1 MRETTDRLTMAES
14 SARHGRRSARR
25 DRADRGAIVRVHDGD
40 GRAVDGGD
48 PSAADEQLRGGR
60 SGGHGAP
67 KDLPLLLLF
76 TEVADYDFSYHILSS
91 SES

>member
-1 MRETTDRLTMAES
+1 
-14 SARHGRRSARR
+14 
-25 DRADRGAIVRVHDGD
+25 
-40 GRAVDGGD
+40 
-48 PSAADEQLRGGR
+48 AADEQLRGGR